1 LEAINSMKSN
11 LFITFEGPE
20 GAGKTTV
27 IQKIAERLA
36 EKNIDVLATREPGG
50 IEIAEK
56 IRTIILNPAHTA
68 MDERTEALLYAAAR
82 SQHYFEKVQPALDA
96 GKLVICDRFID
107 SSLAYQGYAR
117 GIGIDEVLSINEF
130 AIGKKLPDMTILFD
144 IAPEVGLARIYAT
157 GNREVNRLDVESLP
171 FHQKVHEG
179 YLLLVERYPE
189 RIRIVNAD
197 QDIDSVVEDVWSL
210 LLDAI
215 Q

>member
-1 LEAINSMKSN
+1 MKSN

-130 AIGKKLPDMTILFD
+130 AIGKKLPDMTLLFD

>member
-1 LEAINSMKSN
+1 MNCN

-36 EKNIDVLATREPGG
+36 EEKIDVLATREPGG

-56 IRTIILNPAHTA
+56 IRSIILDPEHTA

-82 SQHYFEKVQPALDA
+82 SQHYFEKVRPALDA
-96 GKLVICDRFID
+96 GKMVICDRFID

-117 GIGIDEVLSINEF
+117 GIGVDEVLSINEF

-144 IAPEVGLARIYAT
+144 LAPEVGLARIHAH
-157 GNREVNRLDVESLP
+157 GEREVNRLDVESLA
-171 FHQKVHEG
+171 FHKKVREG
-179 YLLLVERYPE
+179 YLQLVERYHE
-189 RIRIVNAD
+189 RIHVINAD
-197 QDIDSVVEDVWSL
+197 QNIDRVVEDVWSL
-210 LLDAI
+210 IYEAI

>member
-1 LEAINSMKSN
+1 MNSN

-27 IQKIAERLA
+27 IQMIAKRLT

-56 IRTIILNPAHTA
+56 IRTIILNPEHTA

-82 SQHYFEKVQPALDA
+82 SQHYFEKVRPALDA

-107 SSLAYQGYAR
+107 SSLAYQGFAR
-117 GIGIDEVLSINEF
+117 GIGVDEVLSINEF
-130 AIGKKLPDMTILFD
+130 AIGKKLPDLTILFD
-144 IAPEVGLARIYAT
+144 LAPEVGLARIYAT
-157 GNREVNRLDVESLP
+157 DNREVNRLDVESLP
-171 FHQKVHEG
+171 FHQKVREG
-179 YLLLVERYPE
+179 YLQLVERYPE
-189 RIRIVNAD
+189 RIHVVNAD
-197 QDIDSVVEDVWSL
+197 QDIESVVEDVWL
-210 LLDAI
+210 LLLKAM

>member
-1 LEAINSMKSN
+1 MEANNNMNSN

-27 IQKIAERLA
+27 IQMIAKRLT

-56 IRTIILNPAHTA
+56 IRTIILNPEHTA

-82 SQHYFEKVQPALDA
+82 SQHYFEKVRPALDA

-107 SSLAYQGYAR
+107 SSLAYQGFAR
-117 GIGIDEVLSINEF
+117 GIGVDEVLSINEF
-130 AIGKKLPDMTILFD
+130 AIGKKLPDLTILFD
-144 IAPEVGLARIYAT
+144 LAPEVGLARIYAT
-157 GNREVNRLDVESLP
+157 DNREVNRLDVESLP
-171 FHQKVHEG
+171 FHQKVREG
-179 YLLLVERYPE
+179 YLQLVERYPE
-189 RIRIVNAD
+189 RIHVVNAD
-197 QDIDSVVEDVWSL
+197 QDIESVVEDVWL
-210 LLDAI
+210 LLLKAM

>member
-1 LEAINSMKSN
+1 MNSN

-27 IQKIAERLA
+27 IQMIAERLA
-36 EKNIDVLATREPGG
+36 KNNIEVLATREPGG

-82 SQHYFEKVQPALDA
+82 SQHYFEKVRPALDA

-117 GIGIDEVLSINEF
+117 GIGVNEVLSINEF
-130 AIGKKLPDMTILFD
+130 AIGKKLPDLTILFD
-144 IAPEVGLARIYAT
+144 LAPEVGLARIHAT
-157 GNREVNRLDVESLP
+157 SNREVNRLDVESLP
-171 FHQKVHEG
+171 FHQKVREG
-179 YLLLVERYPE
+179 YLQLVEQYPE
-189 RIRIVNAD
+189 RIRVVNAD
-197 QDIDSVVEDVWSL
+197 QDIENVVEDVWL
-210 LLDAI
+210 LLLEAI

>member
-1 LEAINSMKSN
+1 MKCN

-27 IQKIAERLA
+27 IHKITERFA

-82 SQHYFEKVQPALDA
+82 SQHYFEKVRPALDA

-117 GIGIDEVLSINEF
+117 GIGVDEVLSINEF
-130 AIGKKLPDMTILFD
+130 AIGKELPDITILFD
-144 IAPEVGLARIYAT
+144 LAPEVGLARIHAHDE
-157 GNREVNRLDVESLP
+157 REVNRLDVESLA
-171 FHQKVHEG
+171 FHQKVREG

-189 RIRIVNAD
+189 RIHVINAD
-197 QDIDSVVEDVWSL
+197 QNIERVIEDVWSL
-210 LLDAI
+210 LTEAM